1 MLKFGVKC
9 GLWQEPTEVMVRVD
23 ISCLV
28 LLKVTGPFW
37 GGAHVPPRFQAL
49 KYK

>member
-37 GGAHVPPRFQAL
+37 GGGPCTSQVSGT
-49 KYK
+49 KI

>member
-1 MLKFGVKC
+1 MLKFGIKC

-23 ISCLV
+23 ISFLV

-37 GGAHVPPRFQAL
+37 GGGMYLPGFRH
-49 KYK
+49 

>member
-9 GLWQEPTEVMVRVD
+9 DLWQEPTEVMVRVE
-23 ISCLV
+23 ISCLI
-28 LLKVTGPFW
+28 LLKMTGPFL
-37 GGAHVPPRFQAL
+37 GTHVLPRFQAL